1 MVKKEIS
8 IMIEKVVEA
17 GKGLALADLLPNGEL
32 KDRTIKLMNNVID
45 DVKKQLELFC
55 KDADWR
61 KGN

>member
-8 IMIEKVVEA
+8 LIIEKVVEA

-32 KDRTIKLMNNVID
+32 KERTIRLMNDVID
-45 DVKKQLELFC
+45 NAKKQLELFC

>member
-8 IMIEKVVEA
+8 LIIEKVVEA

-32 KDRTIKLMNNVID
+32 KEQTIRLMNNVID
-45 DVKKQLELFC
+45 DAKKQLELFC